1 MEHMRGKTIL
11 KTVLESK
18 VEEAKR
24 REVKRRVYR
33 NGIANPIY
41 ETTFSFILLY
51 KTYCTFQTVLII
63 NHVRDVQI

>member
-1 MEHMRGKTIL
+1 MRGKTIL

-18 VEEAKR
+18 VEEVKR

-33 NGIANPIY
+33 NGIDNPIY

-51 KTYCTFQTVLII
+51 KAYCRLQTALMISHI
-63 NHVRDVQI
+63 RDVHI